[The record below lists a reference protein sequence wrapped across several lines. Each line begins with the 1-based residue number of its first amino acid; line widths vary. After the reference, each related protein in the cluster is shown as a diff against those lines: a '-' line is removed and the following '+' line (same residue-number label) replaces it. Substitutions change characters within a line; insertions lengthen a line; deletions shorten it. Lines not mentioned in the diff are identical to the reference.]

1 MYRLSPLVR
10 GLGDEGVKAA
20 YDYRGG
26 YSPQFR
32 APGRD
37 IMIRV
42 TNTIALGEDEIEEQF
57 IRSSGPGGQNVN
69 KLATA
74 VQLRFDVAR
83 SPNLP
88 EPVRERLRRLA
99 GRRLT
104 GDGVLIIDARRHR
117 TRERNRRDALER
129 LVALVRKA
137 AIAPTPRK
145 ATRPTAAS
153 KRRRLEG
160 KQRRGALKRG
170 RRSVKDPDE

>member
-1 MYRLSPLVR
+1 
-10 GLGDEGVKAA
+10 
-20 YDYRGG
+20 
-26 YSPQFR
+26 
-32 APGRD
+32 
-37 IMIRV
+37 MIRV
-42 TNTIALGEDEIEEQF
+42 TNNIALGEDEIVEQF

-69 KLATA
+69 KVATA

-88 EPVRERLRRLA
+88 DPVRERLKRLA

-104 GDGVLIIDARRHR
+104 GDGVLIIDARRYR
-117 TRERNRRDALER
+117 TREQNRRDALDR

-153 KRRRLEG
+153 RRRRLEG
-160 KQRRGALKRG
+160 KQRRGVLKRG
-170 RRSVKDPDE
+170 RRRVRDVDE

>member
-1 MYRLSPLVR
+1 
-10 GLGDEGVKAA
+10 
-20 YDYRGG
+20 
-26 YSPQFR
+26 
-32 APGRD
+32 
-37 IMIRV
+37 MIRV
-42 TNTIALGEDEIEEQF
+42 TNNISLGEDEIQEQF

-69 KLATA
+69 KVATA

-88 EPVRERLRRLA
+88 EPVRARLKGLA

-104 GDGVLIIDARRHR
+104 SDGVLIIDARRFR
-117 TRERNRRDALER
+117 TRERNRHDALER
-129 LVALVRKA
+129 LVALIRKA

-145 ATRPTAAS
+145 ATRPTLAS

-170 RRSVKDPDE
+170 RRIVNDADQ

>member
-1 MYRLSPLVR
+1 
-10 GLGDEGVKAA
+10 
-20 YDYRGG
+20 
-26 YSPQFR
+26 
-32 APGRD
+32 
-37 IMIRV
+37 MIRV
-42 TNTIALGEDEIEEQF
+42 TNSIRLDEDEIQEQF
-57 IRSSGPGGQNVN
+57 TRASGPGGQNVN
-69 KLATA
+69 KVETA

-104 GDGVLIIDARRHR
+104 GDGVLVIDARRFR

-153 KRRRLEG
+153 KRRRLQS
-160 KQRRGALKRG
+160 KQRRGALKRE
-170 RRSVKDPDE
+170 RRRITDEDQ